1 MGEPSPLRNPLGTR
15 GSACVEVMTTL
26 HGSTPSLGGVQ
37 RVAYRRRSW
46 RQIDQS
52 IRPVRQRSDQGIWT
66 QIVTVDQFA
75 AAMASIQEAIASLG
89 QRIDGQQAQQVP
101 VQEDTQFDATVPP
114 PPPHM
119 PTPISEDP
127 HARMDKL
134 EQKLRQMRT
143 SEGAITWEDFDG
155 APVASL
161 PAKFRMP
168 EIERYTGI
176 GCPRIHLRLYSTV
189 MRAHGLD
196 DAQMVML
203 FPMSLSG
210 AAQRWFASLE
220 VSRRRTWDD
229 LAQEFLRQFAFNTVI
244 DVSRREL
251 EALRQRPEESV
262 TSFISR
268 WREKI
273 SQIIDR
279 PSERDQISMIMRS
292 LQPRFAR
299 HLMGFPHTDFGSL
312 VQALYGIEEGI
323 ARGLWSESSPTD
335 SKGKRP
341 SGGQRSGD
349 TTAPSRPMTPT
360 YLHPDSQPV
369 FAAHVAERPPAPY
382 TRPRA
387 PQTTTYVQRPPRQ
400 FAQLG
405 MPLSRA
411 FQKLTE
417 GGLLIP
423 LASRPLPQPIPPRFR
438 MDLHCSY
445 HQGPGHDTDHC
456 TALRHAIQDL
466 IDQGLV
472 NLGQPSVTTNP
483 LPAHSTH
490 AVHPS
495 SGDIHHMDLIEDDS
509 IHMLS
514 WDDGLPSRLFHD
526 SYEIDGVSL
535 VPQTPA
541 PFSLIPDEAPFQ
553 GREIQIVTRSGRIAQ
568 PPPPAVRPFEGT
580 ASHEEVRREDDEVL
594 RQLQS
599 TQARI
604 SIWSLLA
611 SSSTHRDALIRALSQ
626 IRVETTT
633 TPEGLIHMMTAGR
646 ATCIVFSDDDL
657 PPDGL
662 DHVRPLYITVGCSGR
677 RVPSVLL
684 DNGSAL
690 NVCPLATA
698 IALGFAPSD
707 FGPSTQTVLR
717 IPTSFNLLLGR
728 PWIHVAGAIPSSL
741 HQKVKFIH
749 DGQVITHSS
758 TVVLDMM
765 RGMTFLPGMGLG
777 RRQQGPSEF
786 IAAIDHDTTFGLGF
800 IPTEADYRH
809 MARLRKERVRARLSH
824 TPFDYPIRPYRMS
837 LADYF
842 VRGSETRPRLEEID
856 SVVHTDRETELQH
869 LFHQLQLSDGAPDT
883 SFPMAITPTSPDRA
897 SMLSLCFPEEITS
910 DGVIVDP
917 TEVIDGVVPHDEYR
931 DEMDMMTVSQIAGI
945 VQLQPVSAFDMFG
958 VSTIEVFEGTQTLPV
973 PELPEDDSS
982 LFEGIV
988 SPVEGASDLVDPPL
1002 SFDVLSGFVSRS
1014 DDVSVASFMDLS
1026 IFEYSPVSCDSISTS
1041 APHSPITQIFDIDDE
1056 IAHPSSDRDS
1066 FDHDSGPIDE
1076 RVSPA
1081 AGDVETVDFGTEDQP
1096 RELKIGSPLSTDE
1109 RDRLIHL
1116 LRSYLDVFAWSY
1128 EDMPGLDPSIV
1139 QHHLPTL
1146 PHARPVKQKLRRLH
1160 PRWSLQVK
1168 EEIQK
1173 QLSVGFISV
1182 VEYPEWLANVV
1193 PVPKKDGKVRVC
1205 VDFRDLN
1212 KASPKDDFPLPHI
1225 DLLVDGTA
1233 GHSMLS
1239 FMDGFS
1245 GYNQILMAPEDME
1258 KTAFITEWGTYCYR
1272 VMPFGLKNA
1281 GATYQRAAT
1290 TLFHDMMHRDVEVYV
1305 DDMIVK
1311 SRGRADHLD
1320 ALERF
1325 FERIRKFRLRLNPK
1339 KCTFGVT
1346 SGKLGHMVS
1355 ERGIEVDPDKIK
1367 AILDMPAPKTEKEIR
1382 GFLGRLQYISRFIA
1396 RLTDICEPIFRL
1408 LRKNQPTV
1416 WNDDCQFAFE
1426 KIKEYLLSPPVLVPP
1441 TPGRPLLLYLSVSDM
1456 ALGCMLAQIDDLGKE
1471 RAIYYLSKRMLE
1483 YEMKYV
1489 MIERLCLALVWA
1501 TRRLRHYMTEYS
1513 VHLISRLDPLRY
1525 LFDRPAL
1532 TGRLMRWLVLLTEFD
1547 IQYVSQKSIK
1557 GSIVADHLASL
1568 PTSEDRPVDDDFPDE
1583 EFVAMTSLSGWC
1595 MYFDGAANQSGYGI
1609 GVLLVSPQGDHI
1621 PRSVRLAFSDR
1632 HPATNNIVEYEAC
1645 ILGLETALE
1654 LDIRQMEVFGDS
1666 NLVLRQIQGDWKT
1679 RDVKLRPYHAY
1690 LELLVARFDDLR
1702 YVHLPR
1708 AQNRFADALATL
1720 ASSVDIPIDVVI
1732 RPLLIES
1739 RSAPAYCCLIGETEV
1754 QDDLPW
1760 YHDIYQFLRS
1770 GTYPEVAT
1778 KDRRALRHLAT
1789 RFVICGD
1796 TLYRRSADGMLLLCL
1811 DRASADRVMREVH
1824 SGVCGPHMGGHMLAQ
1839 CQIHG
1844 DLIHAPPSELHALT
1858 SPWPFQLFHQVGGAA
1873 SYARLTSARV
1883 ASFIRS
1889 HIICRYGVP
1898 HELISD
1904 RGAHFRAEVDTLLQE
1919 YGIRHHRSSAYRP
1932 QTNGAVEAANKN
1944 IKRILR
1950 KMVETSRDW
1959 SEKLPFALWAYRTS
1973 FRTSTGATPY
1983 SLVYGMEAVLPVET
1997 EMGSLRVALE
2007 QQISETEWAQ
2017 ARFDQLNL
2025 LDERRLRA
2033 ADHVQA
2039 YQRKMA
2045 RAFKKR
2051 LSLDHCKK
2059 GT

>member
-1 MGEPSPLRNPLGTR
+1 
-15 GSACVEVMTTL
+15 
-26 HGSTPSLGGVQ
+26 
-37 RVAYRRRSW
+37 
-46 RQIDQS
+46 
-52 IRPVRQRSDQGIWT
+52 
-66 QIVTVDQFA
+66 
-75 AAMASIQEAIASLG
+75 
-89 QRIDGQQAQQVP
+89 
-101 VQEDTQFDATVPP
+101 
-114 PPPHM
+114 
-119 PTPISEDP
+119 
-127 HARMDKL
+127 
-134 EQKLRQMRT
+134 
-143 SEGAITWEDFDG
+143 
-155 APVASL
+155 
-161 PAKFRMP
+161 
-168 EIERYTGI
+168 
-176 GCPRIHLRLYSTV
+176 
-189 MRAHGLD
+189 
-196 DAQMVML
+196 
-203 FPMSLSG
+203 
-210 AAQRWFASLE
+210 
-220 VSRRRTWDD
+220 
-229 LAQEFLRQFAFNTVI
+229 
-244 DVSRREL
+244 
-251 EALRQRPEESV
+251 
-262 TSFISR
+262 
-268 WREKI
+268 
-273 SQIIDR
+273 
-279 PSERDQISMIMRS
+279 MRS

-299 HLMGFPHTDFGSL
+299 HLMGFPHMDFGSL

-349 TTAPSRPMTPT
+349 VGAISSAGMRPSRHYQTVGQTPGYYYPPSPHAHYRPPAPSRPMTPT
-360 YLHPDSQPV
+360 YLHPVSQPV
-369 FAAHVAERPPAPY
+369 FAAHVVERPPAPY
-382 TRPRA
+382 IRPE
-387 PQTTTYVQRPPRQ
+387 
-400 FAQLG
+400 LH
-405 MPLSRA
+405 
-411 FQKLTE
+411 
-417 GGLLIP
+417 
-423 LASRPLPQPIPPRFR
+423 RPLLMCRGHHVS
-438 MDLHCSY
+438 LLSW
-445 HQGPGHDTDHC
+445 GPGHDTDHC

-490 AVHPS
+490 VVHPS
-495 SGDIHHMDLIEDDS
+495 SGDIHPMDLIEDDS

-514 WDDGLPSRLFHD
+514 WDDGLPKPIVLHD

-535 VPQTPA
+535 VPQAPA
-541 PFSLIPDEAPFQ
+541 PFSLIPDEALFQ
-553 GREIQIVTRSGRIAQ
+553 LTHPTPLVIGCQDTFVSFTLWPEDDDSAGREIQIVTRSGRIAQ

-580 ASHEEVRREDDEVL
+580 TSHEEVRREDDEVL

-657 PPDGL
+657 PPD
-662 DHVRPLYITVGCSGR
+662 
-677 RVPSVLL
+677 
-684 DNGSAL
+684 AL

-707 FGPSTQTVLR
+707 FGPSTQTVRAYDSTKREVMGTLM
-717 IPTSFNLLLGR
+717 IDLQIGPATFSTLF
-728 PWIHVAGAIPSSL
+728 
-741 HQKVKFIH
+741 
-749 DGQVITHSS
+749 QVITVRSTRDIFTSSELVLQISHSEDDLLLTGFTFDEIQTLEIEDFCRDFVAMSFDQHSS

-809 MARLRKERVRARLSH
+809 MTRLRKERVRARLSH
-824 TPFDYPIRPYRMS
+824 TLFDYPIRPYRMS
-837 LADYF
+837 LANYL

-883 SFPMAITPTSPDRA
+883 SFPVAITPTSPDRA
-897 SMLSLCFPEEITS
+897 SMLSLCFPEEIMS
-910 DGVIVDP
+910 DGVILDP

-931 DEMDMMTVSQIAGI
+931 DEMDMMT
-945 VQLQPVSAFDMFG
+945 
-958 VSTIEVFEGTQTLPV
+958 VFEGTQTLPV

-988 SPVEGASDLVDPPL
+988 SPVEGASDLVDPPF

-1056 IAHPSSDRDS
+1056 IAQPNSDRDS

-1081 AGDVETVDFGTEDQP
+1081 AGDVETIDFGTEDQP
-1096 RELKIGSPLSTDE
+1096 RELKIGSP
-1109 RDRLIHL
+1109 
-1116 LRSYLDVFAWSY
+1116 YLQMREIDSSIYSGHTWMSLY
-1128 EDMPGLDPSIV
+1128 GLMR
-1139 QHHLPTL
+1139 TC
-1146 PHARPVKQKLRRLH
+1146 
-1160 PRWSLQVK
+1160 QVK

-1182 VEYPEWLANVV
+1182 VEYSEWPFDVV
-1193 PVPKKDGKVRVC
+1193 
-1205 VDFRDLN
+1205 
-1212 KASPKDDFPLPHI
+1212 
-1225 DLLVDGTA
+1225 
-1233 GHSMLS
+1233 

-1346 SGKLGHMVS
+1346 SGKLLGHIVS
-1355 ERGIEVDPDKIK
+1355 ERGIEVDRDKIK

-1621 PRSVRLAFSDR
+1621 PR
-1632 HPATNNIVEYEAC
+1632 
-1645 ILGLETALE
+1645 
-1654 LDIRQMEVFGDS
+1654 QMEVFGDS

-1679 RDVKLRPYHAY
+1679 KDVKLRPYHAY
-1690 LELLVARFDDLR
+1690 LELLVTRFDDLR

-1778 KDRRALRHLAT
+1778 TKDRRALRHLAT

-1796 TLYRRSADGMLLLCL
+1796 TLYRRSVDGMLLLCL

-1824 SGVCGPHMGGHMLAQ
+1824 SGVCGPHMGGHMLARK
-1839 CQIHG
+1839 IMRTG
-1844 DLIHAPPSELHALT
+1844 YFWLT
-1858 SPWPFQLFHQVGGAA
+1858 METDCLWGIDIIGKVSPKSSSGHEFILVAIDYFTKWVEAA

-1904 RGAHFRAEVDTLLQE
+1904 RGAHFRAEVDTFLSYALL
-1919 YGIRHHRSSAYRP
+1919 
-1932 QTNGAVEAANKN
+1932 
-1944 IKRILR
+1944 
-1950 KMVETSRDW
+1950 
-1959 SEKLPFALWAYRTS
+1959 
-1973 FRTSTGATPY
+1973 
-1983 SLVYGMEAVLPVET
+1983 LVYGMEAVLPVET

-2051 LSLDHCKK
+2051 VKPRPLQK
-2059 GT
+2059 GDLVLRILRGLIGDPRGKFRPS

>member
-1 MGEPSPLRNPLGTR
+1 M
-15 GSACVEVMTTL
+15 
-26 HGSTPSLGGVQ
+26 
-37 RVAYRRRSW
+37 
-46 RQIDQS
+46 
-52 IRPVRQRSDQGIWT
+52 
-66 QIVTVDQFA
+66 
-75 AAMASIQEAIASLG
+75 
-89 QRIDGQQAQQVP
+89 
-101 VQEDTQFDATVPP
+101 
-114 PPPHM
+114 
-119 PTPISEDP
+119 
-127 HARMDKL
+127 
-134 EQKLRQMRT
+134 
-143 SEGAITWEDFDG
+143 
-155 APVASL
+155 
-161 PAKFRMP
+161 
-168 EIERYTGI
+168 
-176 GCPRIHLRLYSTV
+176 
-189 MRAHGLD
+189 
-196 DAQMVML
+196 
-203 FPMSLSG
+203 
-210 AAQRWFASLE
+210 
-220 VSRRRTWDD
+220 
-229 LAQEFLRQFAFNTVI
+229 
-244 DVSRREL
+244 
-251 EALRQRPEESV
+251 
-262 TSFISR
+262 
-268 WREKI
+268 
-273 SQIIDR
+273 
-279 PSERDQISMIMRS
+279 
-292 LQPRFAR
+292 
-299 HLMGFPHTDFGSL
+299 DFGSL

-349 TTAPSRPMTPT
+349 VGAISSAGMRPSRHYQTVGQTPGYYYPPSPHAHYRPPAPSRPMTPT
-360 YLHPDSQPV
+360 YLHPVSQPV
-369 FAAHVAERPPAPY
+369 FAAH
-382 TRPRA
+382 
-387 PQTTTYVQRPPRQ
+387 RPPRQ

-411 FQKLTE
+411 FQKLTK

-423 LASRPLPQPIPPRFR
+423 LAYRPLPQPIPPRFR

-490 AVHPS
+490 PIV
-495 SGDIHHMDLIEDDS
+495 L
-509 IHMLS
+509 
-514 WDDGLPSRLFHD
+514 HD

-535 VPQTPA
+535 VPQAPA
-541 PFSLIPDEAPFQ
+541 PFSLIPDEALFQ
-553 GREIQIVTRSGRIAQ
+553 LTHPTPLVIGCQDTFVSFTLWPEDDDSAGREIQIVTRSGRIAQ

-580 ASHEEVRREDDEVL
+580 TSHEEVRREDDEVL

-684 DNGSAL
+684 DNDSAL

-707 FGPSTQTVLR
+707 FGPSTQTVRAYDSTKREVMGTLMIDLQIGPATFSTLFQVLR
-717 IPTSFNLLLGR
+717 IPASFNLLLGR

-741 HQKVKFIH
+741 HQKISHSEDDLLLTGFTFDEIQTLEIEDFCRDFVAMSF
-749 DGQVITHSS
+749 DQHSS

-809 MARLRKERVRARLSH
+809 MTRLRKERVRARLSH
-824 TPFDYPIRPYRMS
+824 TLFDYPIRPYRMS
-837 LADYF
+837 LANYL

-883 SFPMAITPTSPDRA
+883 SFPVAITPTSPDRA
-897 SMLSLCFPEEITS
+897 SMLSLCFPEEIMS
-910 DGVIVDP
+910 DGVILDP

-945 VQLQPVSAFDMFG
+945 VQLQPVSTFDMFG

-988 SPVEGASDLVDPPL
+988 SPVEGASDLVDPPF

-1056 IAHPSSDRDS
+1056 IAQPNSDRDS

-1081 AGDVETVDFGTEDQP
+1081 AGDVETIDFGTEDQP
-1096 RELKIGSPLSTDE
+1096 RELKIGSP
-1109 RDRLIHL
+1109 
-1116 LRSYLDVFAWSY
+1116 YLQMREIDSSIYSGHTWMSLY
-1128 EDMPGLDPSIV
+1128 GLMR
-1139 QHHLPTL
+1139 TC
-1146 PHARPVKQKLRRLH
+1146 
-1160 PRWSLQVK
+1160 QVK

-1182 VEYPEWLANVV
+1182 VEYSEWLANVV
-1193 PVPKKDGKVRVC
+1193 PVPKKDGKVR
-1205 VDFRDLN
+1205 
-1212 KASPKDDFPLPHI
+1212 
-1225 DLLVDGTA
+1225 
-1233 GHSMLS
+1233 
-1239 FMDGFS
+1239 
-1245 GYNQILMAPEDME
+1245 ILMAPEDME

-1290 TLFHDMMHRDVEVYV
+1290 TLFHDMMHRDVEIEVESQEVY
-1305 DDMIVK
+1305 
-1311 SRGRADHLD
+1311 L
-1320 ALERF
+1320 
-1325 FERIRKFRLRLNPK
+1325 
-1339 KCTFGVT
+1339 GVT
-1346 SGKLGHMVS
+1346 SGKLLGHIVS
-1355 ERGIEVDPDKIK
+1355 ERGIEVDRDKIK

-1621 PRSVRLAFSDR
+1621 PRSVRLTFSDR

-1654 LDIRQMEVFGDS
+1654 LNIRQMEVFGDS

-1679 RDVKLRPYHAY
+1679 KDVKLRPYHAY
-1690 LELLVARFDDLR
+1690 LKLLVTRFDDLR

-1778 KDRRALRHLAT
+1778 TKDRRALRHLAT

-1796 TLYRRSADGMLLLCL
+1796 TLYRRSVDGMLLLCL

-1824 SGVCGPHMGGHMLAQ
+1824 SGVCGPHMGGHMLARKIMRTGYFWLTMETDCCQ
-1839 CQIHG
+1839 FVQKCPECQIHG

-1858 SPWPFQLFHQVGGAA
+1858 SPWPFSVWGIDIIGKVSPKSSSGHEFILVAIDYFTKWWKPHHMREG
-1873 SYARLTSARV
+1873 RTS
-1883 ASFIRS
+1883 
-1889 HIICRYGVP
+1889 
-1898 HELISD
+1898 EL
-1904 RGAHFRAEVDTLLQE
+1904 
-1919 YGIRHHRSSAYRP
+1919 RP

-1983 SLVYGMEAVLPVET
+1983 SLVYGMEAVCQ
-1997 EMGSLRVALE
+1997 SR
-2007 QQISETEWAQ
+2007 QRWAH
-2017 ARFDQLNL
+2017 
-2025 LDERRLRA
+2025 E
-2033 ADHVQA
+2033 
-2039 YQRKMA
+2039 
-2045 RAFKKR
+2045 
-2051 LSLDHCKK
+2051 SSP
-2059 GT
+2059 